1 MYRNRNIT
9 FARAVALSLV
19 MLASLWI
26 TVIPRHAE
34 AGQNRGEG
42 YITGRSLSD
51 FSGTGHIDI
60 MEKEK
65 LVIDDCSKE
74 LSSRVQY
81 YKPGPKKISKS
92 AFSVGSRV
100 GYVEDRNGEIISL
113 WLLPRAKTRK

>member
-26 TVIPRHAE
+26 AVVPRHAE
-34 AGQNRGEG
+34 AGQNRGED
-42 YITGRSLSD
+42 YITGRALSD